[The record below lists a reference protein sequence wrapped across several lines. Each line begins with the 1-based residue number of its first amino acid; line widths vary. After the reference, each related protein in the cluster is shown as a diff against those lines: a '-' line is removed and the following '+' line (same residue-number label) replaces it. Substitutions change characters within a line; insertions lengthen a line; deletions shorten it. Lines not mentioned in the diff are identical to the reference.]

1 MTRWWAAV
9 RRRWQRLERSL
20 LGSVR
25 YYRRRGARL
34 GDVRA
39 FSSPLLA
46 EPHLCSFGNNVYVA
60 RHCVFLNHDGSV
72 VMLHKMGLT
81 DVVNVVGRIVVHD
94 NVFIGMRSII
104 LMDVEIGPNAI
115 VAAGSVVTRDVP
127 PNTVVAGCPARVICS
142 LQEYVDKINDPER
155 ALWIESEAHIA
166 AEVTRYFMEE
176 NHRGHKAVRLRQP
189 GTFWTR

>member
-1 MTRWWAAV
+1 VTRWWAAV
-9 RRRWQRLERSL
+9 RRRWQRLERAL

-155 ALWIESEAHIA
+155 ALWIGSEAHIA

-176 NHRGHKAVRLRQP
+176 NHRGRKAVRLRQP